1 MDKNDIIWWPDDQK
15 GLIINAITARDRASW
30 RFLGSRAAR
39 MVLPPLAMVA
49 VVLSANPQ
57 LGSDAPVWI
66 QRIFDWGLLVLPPFG
81 LLISLTTAVLLTS
94 EWRQDRKRAGR
105 LAGDVSKL
113 GLDIETL
120 DSDWVFE
127 NLLMPLARRRGVKL
141 PDGTVVQVR

>member
-81 LLISLTTAVLLTS
+81 LLISLTRPSGS
-94 EWRQDRKRAGR
+94 EAEISRHIR
-105 LAGDVSKL
+105 
-113 GLDIETL
+113 
-120 DSDWVFE
+120 
-127 NLLMPLARRRGVKL
+127 
-141 PDGTVVQVR
+141 VR